1 MGKKKQHQQSDV
13 YRLEV
18 IIPLTSFAFDSL
30 ISNSNR
36 AAQAF
41 PATTQYAATHDAYN
55 TKEFS
60 KDDLSRRHFILKV
73 CFFFVFLK
81 EEKTDGKEGK
91 GNQSRGEPLMWQEAA
106 GGWWMAV
113 PLDSTASGNDVSVS
127 VMMAAPTSRM
137 CVVGGMLFRPSTG
150 WRIRMHSS
158 SSSNYKDSGGNK
170 TAFTAIES
178 ISDVEAALAYNYY
191 TKTAVNVSVTP

>member
-1 MGKKKQHQQSDV
+1 MALCSRPFVVCLIQALFVILQVDSRMYGQKKKQQQQSDV

-73 CFFFVFLK
+73 CCFF
-81 EEKTDGKEGK
+81 
-91 GNQSRGEPLMWQEAA
+91 
-106 GGWWMAV
+106 
-113 PLDSTASGNDVSVS
+113 
-127 VMMAAPTSRM
+127 
-137 CVVGGMLFRPSTG
+137 LF
-150 WRIRMHSS
+150 
-158 SSSNYKDSGGNK
+158 
-170 TAFTAIES
+170 F
-178 ISDVEAALAYNYY
+178 
-191 TKTAVNVSVTP
+191 

>member
-73 CFFFVFLK
+73 CCFF
-81 EEKTDGKEGK
+81 
-91 GNQSRGEPLMWQEAA
+91 
-106 GGWWMAV
+106 
-113 PLDSTASGNDVSVS
+113 
-127 VMMAAPTSRM
+127 
-137 CVVGGMLFRPSTG
+137 LF
-150 WRIRMHSS
+150 
-158 SSSNYKDSGGNK
+158 
-170 TAFTAIES
+170 F
-178 ISDVEAALAYNYY
+178 
-191 TKTAVNVSVTP
+191 

>member
-1 MGKKKQHQQSDV
+1 MFTPVRRLPNTGIVCYFTSRFENVWAKKKQQQQSDV

-73 CFFFVFLK
+73 CCFF
-81 EEKTDGKEGK
+81 
-91 GNQSRGEPLMWQEAA
+91 
-106 GGWWMAV
+106 
-113 PLDSTASGNDVSVS
+113 
-127 VMMAAPTSRM
+127 
-137 CVVGGMLFRPSTG
+137 LF
-150 WRIRMHSS
+150 
-158 SSSNYKDSGGNK
+158 
-170 TAFTAIES
+170 F
-178 ISDVEAALAYNYY
+178 
-191 TKTAVNVSVTP
+191 